1 METGWLRCKVLP
13 GMFSNERL
21 VVIEAP
27 MRGEI
32 AWILVDSALVDAV
45 EVPHHGQAVA
55 GRLRVQIH
63 QHGDSATVMLPV
75 ASQEAGRFISVPAE
89 FVAS

>member
-1 METGWLRCKVLP
+1 MENGWLRCKVLP

-27 MRGEI
+27 LRGEI
-32 AWILVDSALVDAV
+32 AWILVDSALVEAI
-45 EVPHHGQAVA
+45 EPLHPGQAVV
-55 GRLRVQIH
+55 GKLRVQIH

-75 ASQEAGRFISVPAE
+75 ASQEAGRFISVPSE